1 MSESTLLKPIAM
13 GAAVFALDKFAMK
26 NPNMEESAYFAIAGA
41 AGAYFGAAAAKAM
54 PLPLPS
60 GEYFDGK
67 TVEMRIAEIGIGAGV
82 GYGLNL
88 FVLKND
94 YDQDGLMKKL
104 GLLAVADFIAEYA
117 VDYIQG
123 RNPAFFTN

>member
-1 MSESTLLKPIAM
+1 MSESTLLKPIVM
-13 GAAVFALDKFAMK
+13 GAVIIGIDKMYMQ
-26 NPNMEESAYFAIAGA
+26 NENMTESVYFGIAGA

-82 GYGLNL
+82 GYGLNMFSL
-88 FVLKND
+88 IKLSELTI
-94 YDQDGLMKKL
+94 YSMTKKQKAIKEITIIVET
-104 GLLAVADFIAEYA
+104 GKFSVEF
-117 VDYIQG
+117 
-123 RNPAFFTN
+123 